1 MKVEGHSMLDTR
13 ISRRAALMGAGAVAA
28 WMASPALA
36 LLQAVG
42 RVEVPP
48 FVDQLISRMT
58 LEEKAGQLQLMASAW
73 GGGAAL
79 ALNPPQGNS
88 DFSKQVEE
96 ARQGQLTGVFNGN
109 GATMAK
115 ILQTAAVKESRLKI
129 PLMFAADIIH
139 GHRTIFPVPLAEVA
153 SFEPDLARRTAEA
166 AAFEA
171 AGAGIDW
178 TFSPMVDVARDQRWG
193 RGVEGGGED
202 VLLGRLFAAARVQGF
217 QGSDLRSTEHLL
229 ACIKHFAAYGAAES
243 GLDYNTVDI
252 SQERLREVYLQPYKA
267 GFDAGALSAMASFNE
282 INGVPSTGNHWL
294 QTELLRGEWG
304 FQGFVVSDYTGD
316 EEMIAHGF
324 AKDGRDAARL
334 AFLAGVDMSMQ
345 SGLYRKY
352 LPDLVRGG
360 AVPQATL
367 DTSVRRVLALKA
379 MLGLFDD
386 PFRRIDVK
394 RESAR
399 SMLPKTRALAREAG
413 RKAIVLLKNDG
424 DLLPLP
430 RTGKKIALIGPF
442 ASGQHDLV
450 GPWVVYGDDAKA
462 VDLATGI
469 RAQLADKNGLVITEG
484 SKVEEPVAGGIEQAV
499 AAARA
504 ADIVVLAIGESDG
517 MSGEAQS
524 RTEILVPEPQQ
535 RLAEAVAAA
544 GKPVVVVLKH
554 GRALALEG
562 AVAKAQAILAT
573 WFLGTETGNAIADV
587 LFGAYSPSGRLPA
600 SFPRRSGQEPYY
612 YAHKNTGRPN
622 PPGPLEPY
630 KAHFRGIPN
639 SALYPFGHG
648 LTYGKFEYSGL
659 AVSAPALPMSGT
671 IEITATITNRG
682 TRAAEEVVQLYTHDR
697 TASLT
702 RPVRELKAFRK
713 IALSPGQSEVVRFT
727 LRASDLTFYKG
738 NRLTVEPGAFDV
750 WIAPSAE
757 SDGVHRTF
765 DLIA

>member
-1 MKVEGHSMLDTR
+1 MLDTR
-13 ISRRAALMGAGAVAA
+13 ISRRAALIGSGAVAA
-28 WMASPALA
+28 WLSSPARA
-36 LLQAVG
+36 LLEAAG
-42 RVEVPP
+42 EAPAP
-48 FVDQLISRMT
+48 AFVNSLIGKMT

-88 DFSKQVEE
+88 DFPRQVEE

-109 GATMAK
+109 GANMAR
-115 ILQTAAVKESRLKI
+115 ILQTAAMKGSRMKI
-129 PLMFAADIIH
+129 PLIFAADIIH

-217 QGSDLRSTEHLL
+217 QGADLKSTEHLL
-229 ACIKHFAAYGAAES
+229 SCIKHFAAYGAAEA
-243 GLDYNTVDI
+243 GLDYNTVDM
-252 SQERLREVYLQPYKA
+252 SEERLREIYLQPYKA

-294 QTELLRGEWG
+294 MTDLLRGEWG
-304 FQGFVVSDYTGD
+304 FRGFVVSDYTGD

-345 SGLYRKY
+345 SGLYRQH
-352 LPDLVRGG
+352 LPGLVRSGE
-360 AVPQATL
+360 VPQARL
-367 DTSVRRVLALKA
+367 DESVRRVLTLKA

-394 RESAR
+394 RETAR
-399 SMLPKTRALAREAG
+399 SMLPRTRALAREAG

-430 RTGKKIALIGPF
+430 RAGKRIALIGPF
-442 ASGQHDLV
+442 AAGPHDLV

-462 VDLATGI
+462 VDLATGV
-469 RAQLADKNGLVITEG
+469 RAALADRNGLVVAQG
-484 SKVEEPVAGGIEQAV
+484 SGVEEPVAGGIEQAL
-499 AAARA
+499 AAARE
-504 ADIVVLAIGESDG
+504 ADIIVLAIGEG
-517 MSGEAQS
+517 ANMSGEAQS
-524 RTEILVPEPQQ
+524 RTEIVVPEPQQ
-535 RLAEAVAAA
+535 RLAEAVAAL

-554 GRALALEG
+554 GRALALQG
-562 AVAKAQAILAT
+562 AVANAPAILAT

-587 LFGAYSPSGRLPA
+587 LFGAYSPSARLPA
-600 SFPRRSGQEPYY
+600 SFPRAPGQEPYY
-612 YAHKNTGRPN
+612 YAHKSTGRPN
-622 PPGPLEPY
+622 PPGDLQPY

-648 LTYGKFEYSGL
+648 LTYGKIEYSAL
-659 AVSAPALPMSGT
+659 VLSAPTLAMNGSM
-671 IEITATITNRG
+671 EVAATISNRG
-682 TRAAEEVVQLYTHDR
+682 TRAAEEVVQLYVHDR
-697 TASLT
+697 VASVT
-702 RPVRELKAFRK
+702 QPVRELKAFRK
-713 IALSPGQSEVVRFT
+713 IALAPGQSEVVRFT
-727 LRASDLTFYKG
+727 LRSGDLSFYG
-738 NRLTVEPGAFDV
+738 RDSRLKIEPGTFDV

-757 SDGVHRTF
+757 SDGVHGTF
-765 DLIA
+765 DLVA

>member
-1 MKVEGHSMLDTR
+1 MVDLA
-13 ISRRAALMGAGAVAA
+13 ISRRAVLMGAGAAAA
-28 WMASPALA
+28 WLASPARA

-42 RVEVPP
+42 KVDAPP
-48 FVDQLISRMT
+48 FVDSLIGRMT

-79 ALNPPQGNS
+79 SLNPPGTGS
-88 DFSKQVEE
+88 DFQQQIED
-96 ARQGQLTGVFNGN
+96 ARQGRLTGVFNGN
-109 GATMAK
+109 GARMARM
-115 ILQTAAVKESRLKI
+115 LQTAAVRESRLKV
-129 PLMFAADIIH
+129 PLIFAADIIH

-171 AGAGIDW
+171 SGAGIDW

-202 VLLGRLFAAARVQGF
+202 PLMGRLFAAARVRGF
-217 QGSDLRSTEHLL
+217 QGADLKSNQHLL
-229 ACIKHFAAYGAAES
+229 ACIKHFGAYGAGES
-243 GLDYNTVDI
+243 GLDYNAVDM
-252 SQERLREVYLQPYKA
+252 SERRLREVYLQPYKA

-282 INGVPSTGNHWL
+282 INGIPSTGNHWL
-294 QTELLRGEWG
+294 MTDLLRGEWG

-316 EEMIAHGF
+316 EEMIAAGY

-345 SGLYRKY
+345 SGLYRQF

-360 AVPQATL
+360 EVPEAKL
-367 DTSVRRVLALKA
+367 NESVRRVLALKA

-386 PFRRIDVK
+386 PFGRIDEK
-394 RESAR
+394 REAAR
-399 SMLPKTRALAREAG
+399 SMLPQTRALAREAG
-413 RKAIVLLKNDG
+413 RKAIVVLRNEG

-430 RTGKKIALIGPF
+430 RSGKKIALIGPF
-442 ASGQHDLV
+442 AAGPYDLV

-462 VDLATGI
+462 VDLATGV
-469 RAQLADKNGLVITEG
+469 RGAVSNPASITVTQG
-484 SKVEEPVAGGIEQAV
+484 SGVEEALAGGIDQAV

-504 ADIVVLAIGESDG
+504 ADIVVLAIGEDSG

-524 RTEILVPEPQQ
+524 RTEIVVPAPQQ
-535 RLAEAVAAA
+535 ALAEAVAAT

-562 AVAKAQAILAT
+562 AVANAPAILAT

-600 SFPRRSGQEPYY
+600 SFPWKSGQEPYY
-612 YAHKNTGRPN
+612 YAHKPTGRPN
-622 PPGPLEPY
+622 PPGELQPY

-639 SALYPFGHG
+639 SARYPFGHG
-648 LTYGKFEYSGL
+648 LTYGKIEYNGL
-659 AVSAPALPMSGT
+659 ALSSQEMPANGSIQVSAT
-671 IEITATITNRG
+671 IANRG
-682 TRAAEEVVQLYTHDR
+682 SRAAEEVVQLYIHDR
-697 TASLT
+697 VASIT
-702 RPVRELKAFRK
+702 QPVRELKAFRK
-713 IALSPGQSEVVRFT
+713 VALAPGQSEVVRFT
-727 LRASDLTFYKG
+727 LTPADLAFYG
-738 NRLTVEPGAFDV
+738 LQDRPVVEPGTFDV

-757 SDGVHRTF
+757 AEGVHGSF
-765 DLIA
+765 DLLT

>member
-1 MKVEGHSMLDTR
+1 MMDTR
-13 ISRRAALMGAGAVAA
+13 VSRRAALIGGGVVAA
-28 WMASPALA
+28 WLSSPARA
-36 LLQAVG
+36 LLQAAG
-42 RVEVPP
+42 QATAPA
-48 FVDQLISRMT
+48 FVNDLIGRMT

-79 ALNPPQGNS
+79 ALNPPQGNY
-88 DFSKQVEE
+88 DFAKQVDE

-109 GATMAK
+109 GATMARM
-115 ILQTAAVKESRLKI
+115 LQTAAVKESRMKI
-129 PLMFAADIIH
+129 PLIFAADIIH

-153 SFEPDLARRTAEA
+153 SFEPDLARRTAAA

-217 QGSDLRSTEHLL
+217 QGSDLKSTEHML

-243 GLDYNTVDI
+243 GLDYNTVDM
-252 SQERLREVYLQPYKA
+252 SEARLREVYLQPYKA

-282 INGVPSTGNHWL
+282 INGVPSTGNRWL
-294 QTELLRGEWG
+294 MTDLLRGEWG
-304 FQGFVVSDYTGD
+304 FKGFVVSDYTGD
-316 EEMIAHGF
+316 EEMILHGF
-324 AKDGRDAARL
+324 ARDGRDAARL

-345 SGLYRKY
+345 SGLYRQH
-352 LPDLVRGG
+352 LPDLVRSG
-360 AVPQATL
+360 AVPQVKL
-367 DTSVRRVLALKA
+367 DESVRRVLTLKA

-386 PFRRIDVK
+386 PFRRIDLK
-394 RESAR
+394 RETAR
-399 SMLPKTRALAREAG
+399 SMLPRTRALAREAG
-413 RKAIVLLKNDG
+413 RKSIVLLKNGG

-430 RTGKKIALIGPF
+430 RSGKKIALIGPF

-462 VDLATGI
+462 VDLATGV
-469 RAQLADKNGLVITEG
+469 RAALADKEGLVVAQG
-484 SKVEEPVAGGIEQAV
+484 SDIDAPLPGGIDQAV
-499 AAARA
+499 AAARQ
-504 ADIVVLAIGESDG
+504 ADVVLLAIGEGAS

-524 RTEILVPEPQQ
+524 RTEIVVPEPQQ
-535 RLAEAVAAA
+535 RLAEAVVAV

-562 AVAKAQAILAT
+562 AVANAQAILAT

-587 LFGAYSPSGRLPA
+587 LFGAYSPSARLPA
-600 SFPRRSGQEPYY
+600 SFPRASGQEPYY
-612 YAHKNTGRPN
+612 YAHKPTGRPN
-622 PPGPLEPY
+622 PPGDLQPY

-648 LTYGKFEYSGL
+648 LTYGRIEYSGFTQ
-659 AVSAPALPMSGT
+659 SAPTLPMNGT
-671 IEITATITNRG
+671 IEVAATVSNRG
-682 TRAAEEVVQLYTHDR
+682 TRAVEEVVQLYTHQR
-697 TASLT
+697 TASVT

-713 IALSPGQSEVVRFT
+713 IALAPGQSEVVRFT
-727 LRASDLTFYKG
+727 LRPADLSFYG
-738 NRLTVEPGAFDV
+738 RDGRLKVEPGTFDV

-757 SDGVHRTF
+757 AEGVSGSFELT
-765 DLIA
+765 A